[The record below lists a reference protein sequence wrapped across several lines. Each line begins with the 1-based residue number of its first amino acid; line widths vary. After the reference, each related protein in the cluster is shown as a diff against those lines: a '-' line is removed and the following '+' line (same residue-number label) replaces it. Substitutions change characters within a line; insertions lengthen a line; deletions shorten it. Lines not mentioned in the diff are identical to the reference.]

1 MYFIKVLIFVWEKV
15 GFNVKKVGLWCKKK
29 VGFLEKKV
37 VDAYR
42 GRVVVVIVFKKSSI
56 LFFTG

>member
-1 MYFIKVLIFVWEKV
+1 MYFIKVLILVWEKV
-15 GFNVKKVGLWCKKK
+15 GFNVKRVGFNVKK